1 MKTFYACT
9 ILFFPLTVAALQAVE
24 ENLIFLY
31 YYTISYSNI
40 SFISLAWHSG
50 VHPWPWICACR
61 HQSLQPPSVLHQPQS
76 GLFQAFHMFNRSLLP
91 WLYGSNCRDAE
102 GSVCR
107 LQDYTE
113 LLLFLIGVPVICN
126 VRNYLSYFFFHL
138 LMRFGWRKKAKQFK
152 PLMLLINCRD

>member
-1 MKTFYACT
+1 MHNF
-9 ILFFPLTVAALQAVE
+9 FFPLTVAALQAVE

-126 VRNYLSYFFFHL
+126 VRNYLSYFFFPSVNEI
-138 LMRFGWRKKAKQFK
+138 WVEKKSKT
-152 PLMLLINCRD
+152 I